1 VNVSTYVAP
10 ELRSLVEKLHAVRP
24 RLVLPKADAQA
35 HASEAAHEAD
45 AEALHDLRVG
55 LRRLRALLRPL
66 GVVYGKKRVK
76 AARAALKTI
85 GDASSTL
92 RDEEVLE
99 DLLRSLN
106 LPPPAAR
113 GLARWLDGR
122 AASTRR
128 ERADFIK
135 QLDESGLDAA
145 IASVAALIED
155 DEPASKPKR
164 SRRGGQRE
172 VIPFATKVV
181 QKAQKELG
189 TIAISGPDDAVGLHE
204 LRIGYKHLRYAI
216 DGFARALP
224 PELVAMREIAVGLQK
239 RLGDLHDLDVALE
252 AIKNASGLAKTHQD
266 AVHHALKKKRHKA
279 LQKFVAEAGSRA
291 DGWPQVHAPPPAP
304 SQAPLPQ
311 PPTGLPSRG

>member
-24 RLVLPKADAQA
+24 RLIP
-35 HASEAAHEAD
+35 AAGQPSPSTAAPEAD

-76 AARAALKTI
+76 AARLALKTI

-99 DLLRSLN
+99 ELLRSLT
-106 LPPPAAR
+106 LPKPAEV
-113 GLARWLDGR
+113 GLARWLDR
-122 AASTRR
+122 RQAATRR
-128 ERADFIK
+128 ARAEFIK

-145 IASVAALIED
+145 IASVASLLD
-155 DEPASKPKR
+155 GGDTKPTK
-164 SRRGGQRE
+164 RGGDRP
-172 VIPFATKVV
+172 VVPFATKVV
-181 QKAQKELG
+181 RRAQRELDA
-189 TIAISGPDDAVGLHE
+189 IAVEGPADATGLHD

-252 AIKNASGLAKTHQD
+252 TIEKATGLAKAHQH

-291 DGWPQVHAPPPAP
+291 DGWPEPSEPPPAP
-304 SQAPLPQ
+304 SQAPLPG